1 MTTGSDKPVHSLLE
15 PRSDAYMHPEN
26 TPAFKP
32 TIETDSIRWRYIP
45 QISAVV
51 MALLLFLVIKL
62 HLVPAAFIGMLIFLL
77 TRALGDA
84 VLARFIRLRRQEKHC
99 RMLVTALVATLLV
112 FGVVELMRT
121 LSSVIGNQENLAGLA
136 EQVSSVL
143 MDLREK
149 LPTLLVSYLPE
160 SLLDLKT
167 SLVALI
173 REHSSELTKVG
184 KESLHTLA
192 HVLIAL
198 AIGLMLSLHHFVP
211 LQEARPFA
219 RVMRQRFSRLSQA
232 YANVVFAQVKI
243 SAINT
248 VFTGIFILLAM
259 PLAGVHLPYA
269 KTLVIITFVAGLM
282 PIVGNLVSN
291 SLITVVAL
299 GVSFHV
305 ALAALAFLVGIHKL
319 EYFINAK
326 IIGDRV
332 QAKAWELLLAMLGME
347 AMFGVPG
354 LLLAPI
360 IYAYIKSEL
369 LAEQLV

>member
-1 MTTGSDKPVHSLLE
+1 MSQESPAVYL
-15 PRSDAYMHPEN
+15 PSDAVPRPYL
-26 TPAFKP
+26 
-32 TIETDSIRWRYIP
+32 SL
-45 QISAVV
+45 ISAIT
-51 MALLLFLVIKL
+51 MALLLLVVIKC

-84 VLARFIRLRRQEKHC
+84 VLSRSIGLRRHEQRC
-99 RMLVTALVATLLV
+99 RLLVTMLVATLLV
-112 FGVVELMRT
+112 FGVVELTRS
-121 LSSVIGNQENLAGLA
+121 LSNALGNQENLAGLA

-149 LPTLLVSYLPE
+149 LPALLVSYLPE

-211 LQEARPFA
+211 LQEAKPFA
-219 RVMRQRFSRLSQA
+219 RAMRQRFVRLSQA

-248 VFTGIFILLAM
+248 VFTGIFILLVM

-269 KTLVIITFVAGLM
+269 KTLVIITFVVGLM

-360 IYAYIKSEL
+360 IYAYVKSEL

>member
-1 MTTGSDKPVHSLLE
+1 MTTGSDKPVHSLVE
-15 PRSDAYMHPEN
+15 PRSDADMHSEK
-26 TPAFKP
+26 TPASPP
-32 TIETDSIRWRYIP
+32 TIDTDSIRWRYIS

-84 VLARFIRLRRQEKHC
+84 VLVRFTGLRRLEQRC
-99 RMLVTALVATLLV
+99 RLLVTTLVATLLV
-112 FGVVELMRT
+112 FGVVELMRS
-121 LSSVIGNQENLAGLA
+121 LSSVLGNQENLAGLA
-136 EQVSSVL
+136 EQVSLVL

-149 LPTLLVSYLPE
+149 LPALLVSYLPE
-160 SLLDLKT
+160 SLLELKS

-219 RVMRQRFSRLSQA
+219 RAMRQRFARLSQA

-369 LAEQLV
+369 LAEKLV

>member
-15 PRSDAYMHPEN
+15 PRSDANMHPEN
-26 TPAFKP
+26 TPASKP
-32 TIETDSIRWRYIP
+32 TIETDSIRWRYIS

-84 VLARFIRLRRQEKHC
+84 VLDRFIRLRRQEKHC
-99 RMLVTALVATLLV
+99 RMLVTTLVATSLV

-167 SLVALI
+167 SLVVLI

-219 RVMRQRFSRLSQA
+219 RAMRQRFARLSQA